1 MKIYNVTSYITQD
14 NTGKP
19 EEETHMIAH
28 ISEDGLNRK
37 ESVAEHTK
45 KTVFLC
51 GEKGRRCGLARVMS
65 LCAIYHDMGKE
76 KDSFSTYILADE
88 KVRRKLKGTISHA
101 STGAKYIYERYH
113 DSRGDVK
120 GSAKIMV
127 EMISYA
133 IAAHHGMFDCVD
145 ADHNDIFFAK
155 LNKVDDYDEAY
166 RNAKQ
171 DYLSEYDEE
180 RIFREAAEEF
190 DLCWNRIN
198 ELFGR
203 LKPLLLSGHNINA
216 KEAMEN
222 CRLYLLACL
231 QRLILSILIDSD
243 WEATSY
249 FMNNVDVLS
258 KPAAYNTKDIFQQA
272 GRNFEAYMQEKHERI
287 ELSRLSDQE
296 RVIYEARNSLQ
307 EECRRFGQYPAG
319 IYCLPIPTGGG
330 KTLGSLAYALEYC
343 RLYPETER
351 VIYVSPF
358 ISITEQNAQV
368 FREAIGE
375 DDWILEHHSS
385 VIRKEE
391 GTGEDYRSNITSRF
405 DINWEEPF
413 ICTTFVQFMNT
424 LFSDKGESIRRMHR
438 LVNAVVIID
447 EVQSMPVKCIH
458 TFNYMCNFL
467 NAVCNTNIILC
478 TATQPTLAEAK
489 CPICY
494 SKPKYMIENAADW
507 FYKFERVKITTPEAD
522 SRYSIESLA
531 EEIAGRTVNC
541 RSILVVLN
549 TKSAVRSLYDR
560 LKVRGIPAE
569 YLTTNLCA
577 EHRSDKIKKIKEILE
592 KKRETIV
599 VVSTNL
605 IEAGVDISFEYVYRS
620 MAGLDSVAQAAG
632 RCNRNGELESGMI
645 QLIDLE
651 GENAGNM
658 TELQQN
664 IRATESVI
672 WQYKDS
678 AAQDSLLMPKWMDVF
693 YKNVYFNA
701 SDKMNFPLKGLDTSI
716 LQLLSRGFRPK
727 EKKNLMNQAYK
738 TAGQQYRVI
747 DDDSFGVIVPYKKG
761 AKIIEAIQ
769 DAVDPAG
776 LKAYIRQAQ
785 RYTVNVRGNRLK
797 QFEGLIQ
804 PVSDRTPDLYMVASP
819 GAYQMEYGITPEWE
833 TLIF

>member
-1 MKIYNVTSYITQD
+1 
-14 NTGKP
+14 
-19 EEETHMIAH
+19 MIAH
-28 ISEDGLNRK
+28 ISEEGLNRI

-113 DSRGDVK
+113 DSLGDVK

-145 ADHNDIFFAK
+145 ADHNDLFFAK

-180 RIFREAAEEF
+180 RTFGEAAEEF
-190 DLCWNRIN
+190 DLAWNRIK

-216 KEAMEN
+216 KEAMED

-243 WEATSY
+243 WEATSD
-249 FMNNVDVLS
+249 FMDNVDVPS
-258 KPAAYNTKDIFQQA
+258 KPAAYNTKDIFRQA
-272 GRNFEAYMQEKHERI
+272 GRNFEAYMREKQERI

-307 EECRRFGQYPAG
+307 EECRRFGQYLAG

-343 RLYPETER
+343 RLHPETER
-351 VIYVSPF
+351 VIYVSPY

-391 GTGEDYRSNITSRF
+391 GTGEDYRNNIASRF

-560 LKVRGIPAE
+560 LKARGIPA
-569 YLTTNLCA
+569 
-577 EHRSDKIKKIKEILE
+577 
-592 KKRETIV
+592 
-599 VVSTNL
+599 
-605 IEAGVDISFEYVYRS
+605 
-620 MAGLDSVAQAAG
+620 
-632 RCNRNGELESGMI
+632 
-645 QLIDLE
+645 
-651 GENAGNM
+651 
-658 TELQQN
+658 
-664 IRATESVI
+664 
-672 WQYKDS
+672 
-678 AAQDSLLMPKWMDVF
+678 
-693 YKNVYFNA
+693 
-701 SDKMNFPLKGLDTSI
+701 
-716 LQLLSRGFRPK
+716 
-727 EKKNLMNQAYK
+727 
-738 TAGQQYRVI
+738 
-747 DDDSFGVIVPYKKG
+747 
-761 AKIIEAIQ
+761 
-769 DAVDPAG
+769 
-776 LKAYIRQAQ
+776 
-785 RYTVNVRGNRLK
+785 
-797 QFEGLIQ
+797 
-804 PVSDRTPDLYMVASP
+804 
-819 GAYQMEYGITPEWE
+819 
-833 TLIF
+833 

>member
-1 MKIYNVTSYITQD
+1 
-14 NTGKP
+14 
-19 EEETHMIAH
+19 MIAH

-51 GEKGRRCGLARVMS
+51 GEKGRRCGLARVMA

-113 DSRGDVK
+113 DSLGDVK

-190 DLCWNRIN
+190 DLCWNRIK

-203 LKPLLLSGHNINA
+203 LKPLLLSGHNIDA

-272 GRNFEAYMQEKHERI
+272 GRNFEAYMQEKHETI

-343 RLYPETER
+343 RLHPETER

-560 LKVRGIPAE
+560 LKARGIPAE

-645 QLIDLE
+645 HLIDLE

-701 SDKMNFPLKGLDTSI
+701 SDKMNFPLEGLDRSI
-716 LQLLSRGFRPK
+716 LELLSRGFRPK

-769 DAVDPAG
+769 NAVDPAG

-804 PVSDRTPDLYMVASP
+804 SVSDRIPDLYMVASP

>member
-1 MKIYNVTSYITQD
+1 M
-14 NTGKP
+14 
-19 EEETHMIAH
+19 
-28 ISEDGLNRK
+28 
-37 ESVAEHTK
+37 
-45 KTVFLC
+45 
-51 GEKGRRCGLARVMS
+51 
-65 LCAIYHDMGKE
+65 
-76 KDSFSTYILADE
+76 
-88 KVRRKLKGTISHA
+88 
-101 STGAKYIYERYH
+101 
-113 DSRGDVK
+113 
-120 GSAKIMV
+120 
-127 EMISYA
+127 
-133 IAAHHGMFDCVD
+133 
-145 ADHNDIFFAK
+145 
-155 LNKVDDYDEAY
+155 
-166 RNAKQ
+166 
-171 DYLSEYDEE
+171 
-180 RIFREAAEEF
+180 
-190 DLCWNRIN
+190 
-198 ELFGR
+198 
-203 LKPLLLSGHNINA
+203 
-216 KEAMEN
+216 
-222 CRLYLLACL
+222 
-231 QRLILSILIDSD
+231 
-243 WEATSY
+243 
-249 FMNNVDVLS
+249 
-258 KPAAYNTKDIFQQA
+258 
-272 GRNFEAYMQEKHERI
+272 
-287 ELSRLSDQE
+287 
-296 RVIYEARNSLQ
+296 
-307 EECRRFGQYPAG
+307 
-319 IYCLPIPTGGG
+319 
-330 KTLGSLAYALEYC
+330 
-343 RLYPETER
+343 
-351 VIYVSPF
+351 
-358 ISITEQNAQV
+358 
-368 FREAIGE
+368 
-375 DDWILEHHSS
+375 
-385 VIRKEE
+385 IRKEE

-560 LKVRGIPAE
+560 LKARGIPAE

-577 EHRSDKIKKIKEILE
+577 EHRSDKIKNIKEILE
-592 KKRETIV
+592 KKQETIV

-632 RCNRNGELESGMI
+632 RCNRNGELESGMYRSMAGLDSVA
-645 QLIDLE
+645 QAAGRCNRNGELESGMVNLIDLE

-658 TELQQN
+658 TELQQS

-678 AAQDSLLMPKWMDVF
+678 ATQGSLLMPEWMDIF
-693 YKNVYFNA
+693 YRNVYFNA
-701 SDKMNFPLKGLDTSI
+701 SDKMNFPVKGLDRSI
-716 LQLLSRGFRPK
+716 LELLSRGFRPK

-769 DAVDPAG
+769 NAVDPAG